1 VGKCFCRYAPQQLS
15 CLERLNCARNDT
27 GLYWSRLSAMGVQ
40 EAADYLCFGDV
51 RKSKCNCNVL
61 VLHPLGEVIFLRL
74 HSDP

>member
-1 VGKCFCRYAPQQLS
+1 
-15 CLERLNCARNDT
+15 
-27 GLYWSRLSAMGVQ
+27 MGVQ